1 MYVGEGVTNF
11 SHAPLSSRHIMVSNS
26 TEYMRTYMR
35 SYWKNNPD
43 KVAANRRTK
52 LIQKHNK
59 GGTVPRD
66 STIKKHN
73 IKPSELTGS
82 RRPTKTKVTPKIAV
96 LKRISKTGRKPRD
109 TTMIKYKITDDDLIK
124 TIGNSWCRSS
134 YIKPVVNPEV
144 VRLRAQL
151 RELKNLM

>member
-1 MYVGEGVTNF
+1 
-11 SHAPLSSRHIMVSNS
+11 MVSNNK
-26 TEYMRTYMR
+26 EYMRTYMR

-43 KVAANRRTK
+43 KAAANRRTK

-59 GGTVPRD
+59 EGTVPRD

-82 RRPTKTKVTPKIAV
+82 KRPKKIKMTPKIAV

-124 TIGNSWCRSS
+124 TIGNSWCKSS
-134 YIKPVVNPEV
+134 YTKPETNPEL

-151 RELKNLM
+151 RELKSLLM